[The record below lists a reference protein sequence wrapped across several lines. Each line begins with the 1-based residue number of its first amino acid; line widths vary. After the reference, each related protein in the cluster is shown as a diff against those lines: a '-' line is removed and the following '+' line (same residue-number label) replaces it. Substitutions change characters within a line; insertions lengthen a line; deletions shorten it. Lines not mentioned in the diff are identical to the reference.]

1 VTWQSEAACRGM
13 DASVFFPT
21 ERVDRSDTNAA
32 RLLYRDARTICF
44 TCPVRTQCLDNAL
57 INGDV
62 DYGMFGG
69 LAPTQRKQL
78 LRQQPPHGTLHRY
91 RAGCQ
96 CGPCRVAWV
105 AFARNRRRA

>member
-32 RLLYRDARTICF
+32 RLLYR
-44 TCPVRTQCLDNAL
+44 
-57 INGDV
+57 